1 VSKTALINWEQD
13 FKEEIDNLRAIGLEA
28 MYDKYY
34 LSVRKRVE
42 FFGDVLGRIKHELE
56 TRDLSSIP
64 TEKLFA
70 MYAHF
75 YREAERTLPEL
86 KFYTDDEIQR
96 DKALRE
102 SSQSLTQFALKPDRK
117 RLL

>member
-1 VSKTALINWEQD
+1 
-13 FKEEIDNLRAIGLEA
+13 
-28 MYDKYY
+28 
-34 LSVRKRVE
+34 
-42 FFGDVLGRIKHELE
+42 
-56 TRDLSSIP
+56 
-64 TEKLFA
+64 